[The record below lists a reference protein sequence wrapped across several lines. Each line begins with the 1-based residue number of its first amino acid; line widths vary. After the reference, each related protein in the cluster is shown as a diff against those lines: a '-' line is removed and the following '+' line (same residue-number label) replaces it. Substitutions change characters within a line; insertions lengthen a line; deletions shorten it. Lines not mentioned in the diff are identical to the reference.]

1 MDLKILMIDDHPPII
16 EGYKIILSQNEFG
29 YKITTSTANDCET
42 AYNIITNTV
51 ASESFDLVFIDITL
65 PSYSEKSIYSG
76 EDLIPIIRKY
86 QPNTKIV
93 VLTSHAESIVLSRVL
108 NNYNPE
114 GILVKS
120 DITSDELLVAFSS
133 FVKDERYYSKTVLQ
147 HNLKAD
153 RTSKKLDNFNKQI
166 IIFLSQGLKTK
177 SIQEQLHLSKSA
189 IDKRKLAIKEFLD
202 IEKGNDEDILREAR
216 KRNLI

>member
-16 EGYKIILSQNEFG
+16 EGYKIILSQNELG
-29 YKITTSTANDCET
+29 YNITTSTANDCET
-42 AYNIITNTV
+42 AYNVITNSS
-51 ASESFDLVFIDITL
+51 AIESFDLVFIDITL